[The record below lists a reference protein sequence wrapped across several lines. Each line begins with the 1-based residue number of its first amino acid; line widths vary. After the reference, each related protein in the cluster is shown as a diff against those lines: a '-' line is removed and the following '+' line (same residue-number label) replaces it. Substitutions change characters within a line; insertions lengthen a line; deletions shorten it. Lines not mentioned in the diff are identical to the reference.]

1 MAKKPI
7 ISIDIDDAKF
17 KSFLELFD
25 KYTAE
30 LDKMPESWKGANS
43 VMNAGVAAIAE
54 QTHSIAKHLHEA
66 TNAQKQFTH
75 ATKHGESGLKRMA
88 NEARKLSDSVLNIGK
103 SLLKVGGLGLGGI
116 GAALFG
122 MDKLAGDAVAT
133 QYTARGLG
141 ITTGQERAFKLAYRR
156 IMPTSVLGAIAG
168 ERNTPEGLAMLSLQT
183 GIPIARLQGQNAA
196 QIAPEVALELRKRS
210 MGWTPEQRSAM
221 MSAYGYTASG
231 FTTED
236 ARRLRNIKVS
246 TILQAEQYEHQK
258 SQQYNVTN
266 AQTRSL
272 WSFQR
277 ALRATS
283 QLITTDLDRKLSTL
297 GGPLSKL
304 IHAIGGDASQ
314 LINAALSPSNLKAMQ
329 HGIQDFTH
337 FLTSGEAKNAF
348 LSFTQSIAN
357 LSNTLYGASQR
368 IEKFFHHASAAKTA
382 VEQEMKKRSVQL
394 GGVASDIANVG
405 HVKDTYA
412 YDIRQW
418 WIRHFGHGN
427 TITGYLKD
435 HMAAG
440 WGAKAAYMPHVMGE
454 QAYKNAM
461 NYGGAIGYATRKYK
475 LPNGL
480 LTALIEVESG
490 GLSQARSSAGAL
502 GLTQLM
508 PGTAKAM
515 GVKNPFDPEQNVLGG
530 ARYLAAMLDDAR
542 RFLPHAS
549 LTQQEILGLSMYNAG
564 PGTLNKA
571 ISDDMAK
578 YKGHW
583 KSHLFDFLP
592 KETKSYAPTILATQ
606 ARNLKIH
613 VHNSTSAR
621 VSVSANAAA
630 H

>member
-122 MDKLAGDAVAT
+122 IDKLAGDAVAT

-156 IMPTSVLGAIAG
+156 IMPTSVLGAIAA
-168 ERNTPEGLAMLSLQT
+168 ERVSPQGMPMLALQT
-183 GIPIARLQGQNAA
+183 GLPKSKLQNQNAA
-196 QIAPEVALELRKRS
+196 QIAPEIALHLKQVMQGKSLQQRELILK
-210 MGWTPEQRSAM
+210 
-221 MSAYGYTASG
+221 AYGYETSG
-231 FTTED
+231 FGVSD
-236 ARRLRNIKVS
+236 LYRILRTKRS
-246 TILQAEQYEHQK
+246 TILKAEQYEHEK
-258 SQQYNVTN
+258 SQQFNVTN

-329 HGIQDFTH
+329 RGIQDFTH

-348 LSFTQSIAN
+348 LSFTHSIAN

-368 IEKFFHHASAAKTA
+368 IEKFFHHASAAKSA
-382 VEQEMKKRSVQL
+382 VEHEMHLRSVQL
-394 GGVASDIANVG
+394 GGIASDIANVG

-412 YDIRQW
+412 YDIREW
-418 WIRHFGHGN
+418 WKRNFGRGN
-427 TITGYLKD
+427 TLTGYFKD

-440 WGAKAAYMPHVMGE
+440 WGAKAAYMPHVKSE
-454 QAYKNAM
+454 QAYRNAM
-461 NYGGAIGYATRKYK
+461 NYGGLIGSATRKYH
-475 LPNGL
+475 LPAGL

-490 GLSQARSSAGAL
+490 GYSQARSKAGAL

-508 PGTAKAM
+508 PDTARGLGIKDA
-515 GVKNPFDPEQNVLGG
+515 FDPRQNISGG
-530 ARYLAAMLDDAR
+530 ARYLSSMMANAK
-542 RFLPHAS
+542 RFLPHGT
-549 LTQQEILGLSMYNAG
+549 LEQREILALSMYNAG
-564 PGTLNKA
+564 PGTLNEA
-571 ISDDMAK
+571 IRQDRGK
-578 YKGHW
+578 YHKNW
-583 KSHLFDFLP
+583 RSNLYDFLP

-606 ARNLKIH
+606 ARDLRVH
-613 VHNSTSAR
+613 VYNSTAAR